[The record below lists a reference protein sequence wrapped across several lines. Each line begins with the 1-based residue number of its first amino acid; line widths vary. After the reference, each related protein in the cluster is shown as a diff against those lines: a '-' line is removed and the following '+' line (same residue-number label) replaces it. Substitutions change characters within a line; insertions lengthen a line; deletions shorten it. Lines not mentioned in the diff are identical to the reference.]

1 MCRTAASCLC
11 PRRSHDTSLLWLS
24 EKLSLRHSQSK
35 CSRWISVGS
44 QRTCQIP
51 TCRRPSFDLSMDP
64 PCGARDLATFGTA
77 LEQHRHV
84 GPNRV
89 QVQHRGGVP
98 NYPSN
103 GIRFWWY
110 LHLAL
115 ELKFIFECPDHATHQ
130 SHCSLGQSILSMTTE
145 RNCDL
150 SGFGSCPSCIS
161 YCCGDLHH
169 CWFSIAFVWSPVS
182 SPARPPT
189 LPSFS
194 TASLSVNGECKDHYC
209 SSILR
214 DQHRRGIS
222 AQITTLNH
230 RALDASEV
238 DVEDLNQPHNDCT
251 NLGRACE
258 TPHHGVANMA
268 GASHDGCN

>member
-150 SGFGSCPSCIS
+150 GGFGSCPSCIS

-169 CWFSIAFVWSPVS
+169 CWFSIASCGHLCRAQRVHPLCPASRLRPFLSTVSAKTIPV
-182 SPARPPT
+182 
-189 LPSFS
+189 
-194 TASLSVNGECKDHYC
+194 
-209 SSILR
+209 
-214 DQHRRGIS
+214 RRYF
-222 AQITTLNH
+222 A
-230 RALDASEV
+230 
-238 DVEDLNQPHNDCT
+238 T
-251 NLGRACE
+251 NI
-258 TPHHGVANMA
+258 GVA
-268 GASHDGCN
+268 SPLR